1 MANATGK
8 FSKAISDRSGFA
20 FPYTE
25 MIKDH
30 DGLLVHKSEFEP
42 EHPQEDDPST
52 HRADA
57 EALKNPR
64 SDRSE
69 PVEVLVGSKTLFDQN
84 NTMAPQK
91 QNEIIFS
98 AKVNAVTVSIS

>member
-1 MANATGK
+1 MATAKGK
-8 FSKAISDRSGFA
+8 YAKAISDRSGFA
-20 FPYTE
+20 FPYNE
-25 MIKDH
+25 MIKEY
-30 DGLLVHKSEFEP
+30 DGVLVHKSEFEP
-42 EHPQEDDPST
+42 QHPQEDNPST

-57 EALKNPR
+57 EALKNAR

-69 PVEVLVGSKTLFDQN
+69 PVEVLVGSRTFFDQN
-84 NTMAPQK
+84 NTMVPQK